1 MPKDIPIPYE
11 GETQPEF
18 AMRFHAAMMDE
29 MPDAEERSRYCFR
42 QWRDVMGED
51 AETKICRERFP
62 ASQFDE
68 RRDIAIFDEHETPRE
83 KYGRD
88 DLVAIIA
95 NQNKRIRSKVF
106 CPLSDGHTS
115 DQPGDKEPAVL
126 GFCGPAMLGMTA
138 DVNGGPDKY
147 SIWHTEYHMKEAA
160 PVLAQ
165 KRGRSIETWRID
177 AKGQFV
183 PIKKRFFSP
192 VAALG
197 STLPRL
203 DLPSAK
209 YSRDHFSGDSLERY
223 AMPGATNMFAPD
235 EVKVGKGMRLDYGND
250 PDVLGDAA
258 DQDDPMQQPDRD
270 NMDHSEPD
278 GDESFPLGNDIK
290 QVLEA
295 VFAAIEASKSSGDDR
310 EIVRAVLT
318 GLTNTDLWQ
327 KKLAELEQEGITGSS
342 VPSIPIP
349 IEPTMPQ
356 PGTTPG
362 GMNMPGAGQQ
372 AGAAPGAPSA
382 FGASKPQPQPPQ
394 DKGSKP
400 MSEEKP
406 KYSNSASALQA
417 LTDAQ
422 SEIALLKSAVHELST
437 QLAAERE
444 TRVEYSRR
452 NTLQTLATEYE
463 KVDVDKLLAKC
474 KGLSDADFSERITE
488 IKECYS
494 RKPEAVR
501 DYASMAQAGYEAP
514 APEAAKEADL
524 AAAVVKYALANQL
537 NDYNVARERY
547 LAQSK

>member
-1 MPKDIPIPYE
+1 MPKDIPIPVE

-29 MPDAEERSRYCFR
+29 MPDAEDRSRYCFR
-42 QWRDVMGED
+42 QWRDVMGD
-51 AETKICRERFP
+51 DPETKICRDRFP

-177 AKGQFV
+177 ARGQFV

-209 YSRDHFSGDSLERY
+209 YSRDNFAGDSLERY
-223 AMPGATNMFAPD
+223 AMPGPTNMSAPD
-235 EVKVGKGMRLDYGND
+235 EVKVGKGMRLDYGD
-250 PDVLGDAA
+250 EPTL
-258 DQDDPMQQPDRD
+258 DQDDMVQDEPDQD
-270 NMDHSEPD
+270 DMEHSEPD
-278 GDESFPLGNDIK
+278 GDEAFPLGKDIK

-382 FGASKPQPQPPQ
+382 FGASKPQPPKPQ

-417 LTDAQ
+417 LTDAHAKI
-422 SEIALLKSAVHELST
+422 ELLETAMKDMAD
-437 QLAAERE
+437 QLTAERE
-444 TRVEYSRR
+444 HRVEYSRR
-452 NTLQTLATEYE
+452 NTLNTLATEYE

-474 KGLSDADFSERITE
+474 KGLSDADFSERVAE

-501 DYASMAQAGYEAP
+501 DYTSIAHVPDAKAEKDEYSRAQAVMAYAEQHKCDYFTAR
-514 APEAAKEADL
+514 K
-524 AAAVVKYALANQL
+524 AVVQ
-537 NDYNVARERY
+537 D
-547 LAQSK
+547 

>member
-18 AMRFHAAMMDE
+18 AMRFHAATMDD

-42 QWRDVMGED
+42 VWRDVMGED
-51 AETKICRERFP
+51 PETAICRERFP
-62 ASQFDE
+62 ASQFDL

-88 DLVAIIA
+88 DLVAIIQ
-95 NQNKRIRSKVF
+95 NQNKRIKSKVF

-115 DQPGDKEPAVL
+115 DQPNDKEPAVL
-126 GFCGPAMLGMTA
+126 GYCGPARLGMTA
-138 DVNGGPDKY
+138 DVNGGPDKFA
-147 SIWHTEYHMKEAA
+147 IFHDEYHMKSAA

-209 YSRDHFSGDSLERY
+209 YSRDHFAGESIERY
-223 AMPGATNMFAPD
+223 AMPGDSNMFAPE
-235 EVKVGKGMRLDYGND
+235 EVKVGKGMRLDYGN
-250 PDVLGDAA
+250 
-258 DQDDPMQQPDRD
+258 
-270 NMDHSEPD
+270 EPD
-278 GDESFPLGNDIK
+278 GDEMGGMPDQDGMPHDEPDGDEDFPLGHEIK
-290 QVLEA
+290 QLLDAFFSA
-295 VFAAIEASKSSGDDR
+295 VKESGEVQDDR
-310 EIVRAVLT
+310 KFVHAAMTAI
-318 GLTNTDLWQ
+318 TNTDLWQ
-327 KKLAELEQEGITGSS
+327 RKLAELEQEGITGSS
-342 VPSIPIP
+342 APSIPIP
-349 IEPTMPQ
+349 IEPMMPQ

-382 FGASKPQPQPPQ
+382 FGASDSQPPKPQ

-406 KYSNSASALQA
+406 KYSNSQSALDA
-417 LTDAQ
+417 LTAANQ
-422 SEIALLKSAVHELST
+422 KIELLEGALKELSNK
-437 QLAAERE
+437 LESERE
-444 TRVEYSRR
+444 VRIEYSRR
-452 NTLQTLATEYE
+452 NTLEGLAHEFE
-463 KVDVDKLLAKC
+463 RVDVDKLLAKC
-474 KGLSDADFSERITE
+474 KGLSDADFAEKVTE

-501 DYASMAQAGYEAP
+501 DFCGIAGIDKP
-514 APEAAKEADL
+514 APEAKQEADL
-524 AAAVVKYALANQL
+524 ADAVVKYALANQIH
-537 NDYNVARERY
+537 DYKVARERY